1 MAFAMV
7 ATLLLSPVVQACP
20 ACTCESPARWPAS
33 GCGISCGASCR
44 GTCCCI
50 AGVGSC
56 SIIKA
61 QSPAPPAPPAPSP
74 PTSPARIRANEDGW
88 MLDGLGRVRI
98 FRGFN
103 DIQGNA
109 KGQGPYDG
117 TNYLPKYL
125 TNETILQELEALGF
139 NGFRV
144 CLCLCLLYWSHM
156 FCGI

>member
-1 MAFAMV
+1 
-7 ATLLLSPVVQACP
+7 
-20 ACTCESPARWPAS
+20 
-33 GCGISCGASCR
+33 
-44 GTCCCI
+44 
-50 AGVGSC
+50 
-56 SIIKA
+56 
-61 QSPAPPAPPAPSP
+61 
-74 PTSPARIRANEDGW
+74 

-144 CLCLCLLYWSHM
+144 PVPRDVLWHINLWCLRSYR
-156 FCGI
+156 